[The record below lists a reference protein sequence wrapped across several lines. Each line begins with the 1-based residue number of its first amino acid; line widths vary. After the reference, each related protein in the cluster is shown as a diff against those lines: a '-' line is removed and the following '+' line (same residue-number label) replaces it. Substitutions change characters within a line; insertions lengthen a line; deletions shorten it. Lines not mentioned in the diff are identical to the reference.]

1 MLETN
6 VNADVVADGQ
16 MWTHKDIG
24 KYLIT
29 KLLALKNSRY
39 QIDNMF

>member
-1 MLETN
+1 
-6 VNADVVADGQ
+6 

-39 QIDNMF
+39 QIDNMFWKIWYNLHFS